1 MFFLGG
7 GAGKKK
13 SWEECRSEQSEEEA
27 HALLVSLNQGG
38 DAPHQRGV
46 EAHDHIL
53 QLITP
58 YKRHEEDVESEA

>member
-1 MFFLGG
+1 VGQ
-7 GAGKKK
+7 AKKK
-13 SWEECRSEQSEEEA
+13 LEECRSEQSEEEA